1 MDLKQ
6 DKILFDLFKV
16 YLAQMDSAMKISKI
30 ICEHSK
36 RNEIT
41 GDDIICGLIYRLM
54 TPMTQNEINEC
65 MKEAEEIL
73 KGPSDEEEEE
83 EDQEYDTIRET
94 YIKSEIPRQIKSNN
108 CNCEICLRMRTCL
121 LNYKTFET
129 KDQLSQ
135 RFKNSIE
142 HTCNEYNIYI

>member
-1 MDLKQ
+1 MSDE
-6 DKILFDLFKV
+6 LFDGIMKTF
-16 YLAQMDSAMKISKI
+16 LAQLDSSLKISKI
-30 ICEHSK
+30 ISEHSG
-36 RNEIT
+36 EEELSE
-41 GDDIICGLIYRLM
+41 DAIISGLVYRLM